1 MSAPPQAA
9 PTFAPEPSV
18 AERKAITDSI
28 DAGSH
33 TVPAGW
39 APITMSANEALA
51 AIPPVVKAFA
61 TNSKRYLIGT
71 TFSDVA
77 AAFYKGLAIA
87 RQRNN
92 PVQLIRDCIL
102 AVYTTYTLSSS
113 WAASYAA
120 FGGASLFESFNI
132 QGRVAKAGA
141 KDAWVTSSL
150 MNSTAV
156 HLLGYL
162 IVASAPSGSLLARVR
177 AERGTPFAVVTTS
190 GEAHEIMKAAA
201 ANVTADERALLA
213 EFSTAAS
220 KTIAL
225 VSALFGVAG
234 ADVSIALAA
243 ANKFANTVV

>member
-1 MSAPPQAA
+1 VG
-9 PTFAPEPSV
+9 TYHH
-18 AERKAITDSI
+18 ERKRGTGCHPTRREGLCHEFKAVPDWDHILGRGCRLLQGPGYCKTEKQSGAID
-28 DAGSH
+28 
-33 TVPAGW
+33 P
-39 APITMSANEALA
+39 
-51 AIPPVVKAFA
+51 
-61 TNSKRYLIGT
+61 
-71 TFSDVA
+71 
-77 AAFYKGLAIA
+77 
-87 RQRNN
+87 
-92 PVQLIRDCIL
+92 DCIL

-120 FGGASLFESFNI
+120 FGGASLFEGFNI

-243 ANKFANTVV
+243 ANKFVNTIV